1 MEVVKNAPEEYSIIS
16 TLVIIEMDY
25 GHTSAIT
32 PRIFLSLSSH
42 SSELINIFFTS
53 LCLYP
58 IASNCEVASNF
69 SPLNN

>member
-25 GHTSAIT
+25 GHTSVIT

-42 SSELINIFFTS
+42 SS
-53 LCLYP
+53 
-58 IASNCEVASNF
+58 NF